1 MGRCMRRLLLL
12 LLRGAWADHDPTSI
26 STSSHSYPKSSSC
39 STLIYR
45 YISARTDGKTSR
57 TRSRPHAQTFVHIQ
71 RYTPMMKAER
81 ILQYSNPEIP
91 RHSAPERQQC
101 LRAVLRTRRT

>member
-45 YISARTDGKTSR
+45 YISARTDGR
-57 TRSRPHAQTFVHIQ
+57 R
-71 RYTPMMKAER
+71 
-81 ILQYSNPEIP
+81 L
-91 RHSAPERQQC
+91 APA
-101 LRAVLRTRRT
+101 RARTRRPLYTYSDTHT